1 MKATEMMMNT
11 MVIPVTAT
19 AIQVIVTMMITTT
32 SSPEAV
38 VSVEAGRRE
47 AGKQAESGFTP

>member
-1 MKATEMMMNT
+1 
-11 MVIPVTAT
+11 
-19 AIQVIVTMMITTT
+19 VTMMITTT